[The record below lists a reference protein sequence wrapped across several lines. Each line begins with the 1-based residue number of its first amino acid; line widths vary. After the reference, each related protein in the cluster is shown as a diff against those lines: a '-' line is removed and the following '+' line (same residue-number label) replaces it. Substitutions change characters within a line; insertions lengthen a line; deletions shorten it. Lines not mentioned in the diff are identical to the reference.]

1 MRITGKTS
9 FIYPFVLQRAIKSE
23 KRTSVREGKKS
34 FLSFASV
41 RLFHNI
47 DEVKWIEDHKNG
59 LPSKEIEKRF
69 AFVKWM
75 NVFSGYFSRY
85 ISSHLNSIPIALSS
99 SYYLFNASD
108 HYTKKRTAH
117 TKKPSI
123 QLD

>member
-23 KRTSVREGKKS
+23 KRTSVCEREREKKS

-69 AFVKWM
+69 AFVK
-75 NVFSGYFSRY
+75 
-85 ISSHLNSIPIALSS
+85 
-99 SYYLFNASD
+99 
-108 HYTKKRTAH
+108 
-117 TKKPSI
+117 
-123 QLD
+123 